1 MVMVD
6 EHREGET
13 QSAESKIRPTMK
25 LRSSLGAKKNPKKT
39 KNHTNKSRGGSSW
52 AGARVLDVIFTR
64 ASPPPPSIKSIP
76 TYGQPLSGDI

>member
-25 LRSSLGAKKNPKKT
+25 LRSSLGAKKTPKKT
-39 KNHTNKSRGGSSW
+39 KNHTNKSTGACLLRHFVFGSHQSK
-52 AGARVLDVIFTR
+52 A
-64 ASPPPPSIKSIP
+64 
-76 TYGQPLSGDI
+76 PLWMH